1 MILKLGYFQDLN
13 FPPPPTEKRA
23 AGLAEAKG
31 RDIVLWEQ
39 WKRTKSESDLE
50 ALLAQMAPVIRP
62 QVVRW
67 SRVAPGFLIQNEAK
81 RLAIK
86 AFNDYDPKQSALGTH
101 VTNHLLKLSRTAY
114 ARQSTLT
121 VPEAKRLSFNRINHE
136 KTKLEDQLGYAPTI
150 EELSD
155 HLRTPVA
162 HLQRL
167 MSEVS
172 KRELMESG
180 EGPVFAVAQDDGDL
194 VDLAY
199 HDLTPVQQQIF
210 EMRTGYNGVPI
221 ARGRAIM
228 KATGL
233 SQGQLSHQIG
243 KIKSTLRGAR
253 GLG

>member
-1 MILKLGYFQDLN
+1 MIIKLSYFQDLS
-13 FPPPPTEKRA
+13 FPEPRTKTA
-23 AGLAEAKG
+23 SLAEAKG
-31 RDIVLWEQ
+31 RDIELWKQ
-39 WKRTKSESDLE
+39 WKRTGSQADLE
-50 ALLAQMAPVIRP
+50 ALLAQVAPVIRP
-62 QVVRW
+62 QVARW
-67 SRVAPGFLIQNEAK
+67 SRVAPEFLLQNEAK

-121 VPEAKRLSFNRINHE
+121 VPEAKRLNFNRINHE
-136 KTKLEDQLGYAPTI
+136 KTKLEDQLGHAPSI

-180 EGPVFAVAQDDGDL
+180 EGPAFVVTQDDPD
-194 VDLAY
+194 VIDLAY

-221 ARGRAIM
+221 AKGRAIM

-233 SQGQLSHQIG
+233 SQGQLSHQVG
-243 KIKSTLRGAR
+243 KIKSTLQTAR